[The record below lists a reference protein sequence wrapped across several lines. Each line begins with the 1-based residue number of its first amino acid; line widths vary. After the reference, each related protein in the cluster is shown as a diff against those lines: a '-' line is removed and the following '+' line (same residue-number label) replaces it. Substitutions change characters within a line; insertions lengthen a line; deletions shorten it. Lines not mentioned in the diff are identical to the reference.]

1 MRRVIERR
9 RHKRFEMIGTRS
21 RLASIE
27 RSAGELRLEECTLID
42 ISAGGIGF
50 LTDKE
55 FAEGDTHYFLMD
67 LREPLQ
73 ELVFVKVRAQWV
85 KKRNG
90 SGLMVGAT
98 FLESSKGWLGELDS
112 SH

>member
-1 MRRVIERR
+1 MRRVTERR

-21 RLASIE
+21 KLASIE
-27 RSAGELRLEECTLID
+27 RSGGDLRLEECTLID

-55 FAEGDTHYFLMD
+55 FAEGDTNYFLID

-85 KKRNG
+85 KKQNER
-90 SGLMVGAT
+90 SLMVGAS

-112 SH
+112 EH

>member
-9 RHKRFEMIGTRS
+9 RHRRFEMMGTHS
-21 RLASIE
+21 KLASIY
-27 RSAGELRLEECTLID
+27 RSAGDLRLEECTLID

-50 LTDKE
+50 ITDKE
-55 FAEGDTHYFLMD
+55 FDEGDTHYFLID

-85 KKRNG
+85 KERDESNW
-90 SGLMVGAT
+90 LVGAS
-98 FLESSKGWLGELDS
+98 FLESSKGWLGELDTA
-112 SH
+112 